1 VIVTAPVITKDLIA
15 QHNLTDDEYERIVE
29 TSECEPNL
37 IGGYDDS
44 N

>member
-1 VIVTAPVITKDLIA
+1 VTALVMTRDLIA
-15 QHNLTDDEYERIVE
+15 QHNLTDDEYEKIAGI
-29 TSECEPNL
+29 SGFEPNL